1 MKRFFSRPNTS
12 SNSKSTNS
20 KSKSASNSSSK
31 SSNVSSIDK
40 PSPDKY
46 INIPTYL
53 GKKGYTI
60 SKSDLSEQHLTFIRE
75 NLTITPFTGGGPV
88 QQTVKFPAYRE
99 SSKKIYMPRYFGIEY
114 FGAPKT
120 IEINPGEDI
129 NIPFQ
134 GSLRDYQQNVVNV
147 FAKACETGSGGL
159 VSLPCGRGK
168 TVIGLN
174 IIATLKKKTLIIVHK
189 EFLLN
194 QWIERIEQYLPTAR
208 VGRIQG
214 PTIDIEG
221 KDIVIGMLQSLSMKE
236 YEDGTFDSFGLLLI
250 DEVHHI
256 SSEVFSNALFRIVT
270 KYTLGL
276 SATME
281 RKDGTTYVFKLF
293 LGDIVYKET
302 TSTEKHNVQVRALD
316 YRSEDADFNQILYD
330 FRGNVSHSSMIVKL
344 CDHIPRSEFI
354 LRALSDLLT
363 EFPDMQVMIIAHN
376 RSLLTYLH
384 DAIRDRGICGNT
396 TRYKGNVGYYLG
408 GMKET
413 ALKQTEE
420 KQVVIAT
427 YAMAAEAL
435 DIKTLSGLIMATP
448 KTDIE
453 QTVGRILRSKHKQPI
468 IIDIVDAHD
477 PYQKQWVKRRAFF
490 KKQDYE
496 IRMINSNHYHTRV
509 DEWKL
514 IYKPKN
520 IGGCEKEEEEEDDND
535 NDNDNKVSTFH
546 FGIDDLQE
554 FVEEDGEESQ

>member
-1 MKRFFSRPNTS
+1 MKRFFSRPTNNT
-12 SNSKSTNS
+12 KPVPRT
-20 KSKSASNSSSK
+20 KTHPSSSK
-31 SSNVSSIDK
+31 SSVPIAVAEPK
-40 PSPDKY
+40 PENY

-60 SKSDLSEQHLTFIRE
+60 SKSDLSEQDLTFIRE
-75 NLTITPFTGGGPV
+75 KLTITPFTGGGPV

-99 SSKKIYMPRYFGIEY
+99 SSKKIYMPRYFGIQH
-114 FGAPKT
+114 FGQPKT
-120 IEINPGEDI
+120 IEISEGQDI
-129 NIPFQ
+129 NIQFQ
-134 GSLRDYQQNVVNV
+134 GSLRDYQQNVVNI
-147 FAKACETGSGGL
+147 FANACQTNSGGL

-174 IIATLKKKTLIIVHK
+174 IIATLKKKALIIVHK

-194 QWIERIEQYLPTAR
+194 QWVERIEQYLPTAR

-214 PTIDIEG
+214 PIIDIEG
-221 KDIVIGMLQSLSMKE
+221 KDIVIGMLQSLSMKD

-256 SSEVFSNALFRIVT
+256 SSEVFSNSLFRIVT

-276 SATME
+276 SATMD
-281 RKDGTTYVFKLF
+281 RKDGTTFVFKMF

-302 TSTEKHNVQVRALD
+302 ASTEKHNVQVRAID
-316 YRSEDADFNQILYD
+316 YRSDDTDFNQVLTD

-344 CDHIPRSEFI
+344 CDYIPRSEFI
-354 LRALSDLLT
+354 LRALSDLLV

-453 QTVGRILRSKHKQPI
+453 QTVGRILRSKHEQPVV
-468 IIDIVDAHD
+468 IDIVDAHD
-477 PYQKQWVKRRAFF
+477 PYQKQWIKRRAFF

-496 IRMINSNHYHTRV
+496 IRMTASTNYVTDVSK
-509 DEWKL
+509 WKMV
-514 IYKPKN
+514 YKAKN
-520 IGGCEKEEEEEDDND
+520 CEQTDNNDDDDNETP
-535 NDNDNKVSTFH
+535 STFH
-546 FGIDDLQE
+546 FCATDLQG
-554 FVEEDGEESQ
+554 FVNDDNENNE

>member
-1 MKRFFSRPNTS
+1 MKRFFSRP
-12 SNSKSTNS
+12 
-20 KSKSASNSSSK
+20 SSSK
-31 SSNVSSIDK
+31 SSDKSQKKSTIDK
-40 PSPDKY
+40 ISVSPD
-46 INIPTYL
+46 IPTYL

-60 SKSDLSEQHLTFIRE
+60 SKSDLSEQQLEFIRE
-75 NLTITPFTGGGPV
+75 KLTITPFTGGGPV
-88 QQTVKFPAYRE
+88 QQTTKFPAYRE
-99 SSKKIYMPRYFGIEY
+99 SSKKIYMPRYFGIQH
-114 FGAPKT
+114 FGSPKK

-134 GSLRDYQQNVVNV
+134 GSLRDYQQNVVNI
-147 FAKACETGSGGL
+147 FAKACETSSGGL

-174 IIATLKKKTLIIVHK
+174 IITTLKKKTLIIVHK

-194 QWIERIEQYLPTAR
+194 QWIERIEQYIPTAR

-276 SATME
+276 SATMD
-281 RKDGTTYVFKLF
+281 RKDGTTFVFKLF

-302 TSTEKHNVQVRALD
+302 ASTDKHNVQVRAID
-316 YRSEDADFNQILYD
+316 YRSDDADFNQILYD

-354 LRALSDLLT
+354 LRALTDLLM

-384 DAIRDRGICGNT
+384 DAIRDRGIRGNT
-396 TRYKGNVGYYLG
+396 NLYKGNVGYYLG

-453 QTVGRILRSKHKQPI
+453 QTVGRILRSKHKQPV
-468 IIDIVDAHD
+468 IIDIVDSHD
-477 PYQKQWVKRRAFF
+477 PYQKQWIKRRGFF

-496 IRMINSNHYHTRV
+496 IRMTNSSQYQPNV
-509 DEWKL
+509 DKWKL
-514 IYKPKN
+514 VHKPKT
-520 IGGCEKEEEEEDDND
+520 EAHEPEEEEPEQEEESEKSNG
-535 NDNDNKVSTFH
+535 FH
-546 FGIDDLQE
+546 FEMDELRE
-554 FVEEDGEESQ
+554 FEDVAEEE

>member
-1 MKRFFSRPNTS
+1 MKRFFSRPTNNTKPVPKTKVQLS
-12 SNSKSTNS
+12 
-20 KSKSASNSSSK
+20 SSSK
-31 SSNVSSIDK
+31 SSNQKISVAEPK
-40 PSPDKY
+40 PENYVD
-46 INIPTYL
+46 IPTYL

-60 SKSDLSEQHLTFIRE
+60 SKSDLSEKDLTFIRE
-75 NLTITPFTGGGPV
+75 KLTISPFTGGGPV

-99 SSKKIYMPRYFGIEY
+99 SSKKIYMPRYFGIQH
-114 FGAPKT
+114 FGYPKSV
-120 IEINPGEDI
+120 EISEGQDI
-129 NIPFQ
+129 DIQFQ
-134 GSLRDYQQNVVNV
+134 GSLRDYQQNVVNI
-147 FAKACETGSGGL
+147 FANACQTNSGGL

-174 IIATLKKKTLIIVHK
+174 IIATLKKKALIIVHK

-194 QWIERIEQYLPTAR
+194 QWVERIEQYLPTAR

-214 PTIDIEG
+214 PIIDIEG
-221 KDIVIGMLQSLSMKE
+221 KDIVIGMLQSLSMKD

-256 SSEVFSNALFRIVT
+256 SSEVFSNSLFRIVT

-281 RKDGTTYVFKLF
+281 RKDGTTFVFKMF

-302 TSTEKHNVQVRALD
+302 ASTEKHNVQVRAID
-316 YRSEDADFNQILYD
+316 YRSDDADFNQVITD

-344 CDHIPRSEFI
+344 CDYVPRSEFI
-354 LRALSDLLT
+354 LRTLSDLLA

-384 DAIRDRGICGNT
+384 DAIRDRGIRGNT

-453 QTVGRILRSKHKQPI
+453 QTVGRILRSKHEQPVV
-468 IIDIVDAHD
+468 IDIVDAHD
-477 PYQKQWVKRRAFF
+477 PYQKQWIKRRAFF

-496 IRMINSNHYHTRV
+496 IRMTASTNYVTDVSK
-509 DEWKL
+509 WKQV
-514 IYKPKN
+514 YKPKN
-520 IGGCEKEEEEEDDND
+520 CGAIVEEDEPISELEDEMPPT
-535 NDNDNKVSTFH
+535 TFH
-546 FGIDDLQE
+546 FCATDLQG
-554 FVEEDGEESQ
+554 FVEEDGEK